1 MRVCCQAPSTSG
13 GGSGVLEQPTTAE
26 RVVIDKAEYR
36 RNVGICVINSEG
48 KVFSAR
54 CAMSGVGDDHHH
66 QGVLYTLFCT
76 LRRVDDKH
84 NTWQMPQGGI
94 DPLEN
99 PMVAALRELREET
112 GMRSVVLLGAI
123 DGWLDYDFPTEV
135 RSQMSGTWLRFRGQT
150 QKWCVHVCVELCSIK
165 QGNDSVMCCTF
176 LPLRRFLA
184 HFFGDESE
192 IDLSHGGKPEF
203 TEYTW
208 LPMEQL
214 PHEVVHFKQDVYA
227 QVAKEFKP
235 RIDRWLQEQQQR
247 RLNKQ

>member
-1 MRVCCQAPSTSG
+1 MMIMIITS
-13 GGSGVLEQPTTAE
+13 SHLLL
-26 RVVIDKAEYR
+26 
-36 RNVGICVINSEG
+36 
-48 KVFSAR
+48 SAT
-54 CAMSGVGDDHHH
+54 H
-66 QGVLYTLFCT
+66 
-76 LRRVDDKH
+76 RRVDDKH

-150 QKWCVHVCVELCSIK
+150 QKWYCGTQCNCAIHHYARPTQSPCFQHNNI
-165 QGNDSVMCCTF
+165 
-176 LPLRRFLA
+176 RFLA
-184 HFFGDESE
+184 HFFGDDSE

-208 LPMEQL
+208 LPIEQL
-214 PHEVVHFKQDVYA
+214 PHEVVDFKQGVYA

-235 RIDRWLQEQQQR
+235 RIDRWLLEQQQR
-247 RLNKQ
+247 HMNKH